1 MPKPKLKPKKSR
13 SKSRKNGSGS
23 DGDSSSHEAPE
34 QKNASADEASEGGSP
49 REQDS
54 EGEELGSD
62 RPQYEMD
69 DSDFER
75 FVRKSPPRRSP
86 SPSPVLS
93 SDEDAAD
100 RTAPQPVGTLART
113 KQQQVVRAPTPAPAL
128 PASRVPD
135 LVTYL
140 TSLPIDL
147 AGYLLTFVNFTDLL
161 NVRAL
166 NQQAKKLVDRLSPA
180 LSPDRVPKALLPL
193 DLRQF
198 WLRVVRGVVPGSSPL
213 YVLSVAREMPAPAD
227 PQLWRDIGRFLQ
239 VAYTDMPEIVAELA
253 WQRGEADDEA
263 ILHEVRFLAAEAGA
277 DPDEVLIR
285 YENIAVSANPLTLLK
300 GAGTA
305 PAEVEAGRVSGP
317 EERRIAKAVQ
327 ERLRLRH
334 AAQAKEAAAAGGGK
348 EYRAELLKGKKNK
361 RKPSTPEQRSLDRLA
376 WVLQHLQ
383 DSRECVAVASA
394 GNELRL
400 WANTPDDEMARD
412 LNDLLEVARA
422 QTAGAE
428 EDLNDLLQSMW
439 NLLRQSGLDVRD
451 GEPTLQQWK
460 VAERRLRKTITFLA
474 ALEATWGKIQTSAQT
489 LQFLDGKVHAEVQFA
504 DDLLRL
510 RAELRAKMAT
520 LPEDQRAAYQER
532 LRLIDEAR
540 VAVGISKLCCL
551 KCYLA
556 INAVISVE
564 KLSITISG
572 THYRTYDWP
581 MPASLASSEPLL
593 RAYLG
598 LPTVPETAEDRV
610 LAAALKDPAKRAVIV
625 KAINTYIVDGYLTPN
640 GYISSEDEEGL
651 ELTLYTRPLELPDD
665 DGPEESSE
673 TVQDQPV
680 APADEEQ
687 EGSSSGEEVVQP
699 SKKRKL

>member
-1 MPKPKLKPKKSR
+1 MGKKKD
-13 SKSRKNGSGS
+13 KSRKKARKGGKSTDSGS
-23 DGDSSSHEAPE
+23 DSSKEKAPPR
-34 QKNASADEASEGGSP
+34 KDPSDDEARETGSAMEESQAEDGGSDDDNY
-49 REQDS
+49 EI
-54 EGEELGSD
+54 GSD
-62 RPQYEMD
+62 YD
-69 DSDFER
+69 GFD
-75 FVRKSPPRRSP
+75 RRSP
-86 SPSPVLS
+86 RPASPSTRRSS
-93 SDEDAAD
+93 SDDDD
-100 RTAPQPVGTLART
+100 RPVAQTGGTLVRT
-113 KQQQVVRAPTPAPAL
+113 KQQQVVRAPAPAPAL

-135 LVTYL
+135 LVAYL
-140 TSLPIDL
+140 TSLPRDL
-147 AGYLLTFVNFTDLL
+147 AAHLLSFVNFTDLL

-166 NQQAKKLVDRLSPA
+166 NQQAKKLVDGLSPG
-180 LSPDRVPKALLPL
+180 LTPKALGPL

-198 WLRVVRGVVPGSSPL
+198 WIRLVRRVVPGTSPL

-227 PQLWRDIGRFLQ
+227 PKLWRDIGEFLR
-239 VAYTDMPEIVAELA
+239 VPYTEMPEIVAELA

-263 ILHEVRFLAAEAGA
+263 ILNEVRELAAEAGG
-277 DPDEVLIR
+277 DPDEVLER
-285 YENIAVSANPLTLLK
+285 YENAIVSPNPLTLLK
-300 GAGTA
+300 GARTDPGTA
-305 PAEVEAGRVSGP
+305 ETGRVPGA
-317 EERRIAKAVQ
+317 EERRLKAAVH

-334 AAQAKEAAAAGGGK
+334 AAQAEEAAAAGGGR

-361 RKPSTPEQRSLDRLA
+361 REKLTSEQRSLDRLA

-428 EDLNDLLQSMW
+428 EDLNDQLQGMW

-460 VAERRLRKTITFLA
+460 AAERRLRKTITFLA
-474 ALEATWGKIQTSAQT
+474 ELEATWGKVQTSAQT

-510 RAELRAKMAT
+510 RAELKAKMAT

-556 INAVISVE
+556 IGAVISVE

-581 MPASLASSEPLL
+581 MPPSLASSEPLL
-593 RAYLG
+593 RAYLN
-598 LPTVPETAEDRV
+598 LPAKPTKAADKELD
-610 LAAALKDPAKRAVIV
+610 AALKDPAKRAVIV

-640 GYISSEDEEGL
+640 GYISSEDERGL
-651 ELTLYTRPLELPDD
+651 EFTFYDQPPEEPAD
-665 DGPEESSE
+665 DGPEESVE
-673 TVQDQPV
+673 AAQDQPV
-680 APADEEQ
+680 APADEER
-687 EGSSSGEEVVQP
+687 EESSGGEEVVQP
-699 SKKRKL
+699 PKKRKL

>member
-1 MPKPKLKPKKSR
+1 MGKKKD
-13 SKSRKNGSGS
+13 KSRKKARKSGTSTDSGS
-23 DGDSSSHEAPE
+23 DSSKEKAPPR
-34 QKNASADEASEGGSP
+34 KNPSDDEARETGSAMEESQAEEGGSDDDNY
-49 REQDS
+49 EI
-54 EGEELGSD
+54 GSD
-62 RPQYEMD
+62 YD
-69 DSDFER
+69 D
-75 FVRKSPPRRSP
+75 FVRRSP
-86 SPSPVLS
+86 RPASPSVRRSS
-93 SDEDAAD
+93 SDNDD
-100 RTAPQPVGTLART
+100 RPVAQTGGTLVRT
-113 KQQQVVRAPTPAPAL
+113 KQQQVVRAPAPAPAL

-135 LVTYL
+135 LVAYL
-140 TSLPIDL
+140 TSLPRDL
-147 AGYLLTFVNFTDLL
+147 AAHLLSFVNFTDLL

-166 NQQAKKLVDRLSPA
+166 NQQAKKLVDGLSPG
-180 LSPDRVPKALLPL
+180 LTPKALGPL

-198 WLRVVRGVVPGSSPL
+198 WIRVVRRVVPGTSPL

-227 PQLWRDIGRFLQ
+227 PKLWRDIGEFLR
-239 VAYTDMPEIVAELA
+239 VPYTEMPEIVAELA

-263 ILHEVRFLAAEAGA
+263 ILNEVRELAAEAGG
-277 DPDEVLIR
+277 DPDEVLER
-285 YENIAVSANPLTLLK
+285 YENAIVSPNPLTLLK
-300 GAGTA
+300 GARTDPGTA
-305 PAEVEAGRVSGP
+305 ETGRVPGA
-317 EERRIAKAVQ
+317 EERRLKAAVH

-334 AAQAKEAAAAGGGK
+334 AAQAEEAAAAGGGR

-361 RKPSTPEQRSLDRLA
+361 REKLTSEQRSLDRLA

-428 EDLNDLLQSMW
+428 EDLNDQLQGMW

-460 VAERRLRKTITFLA
+460 AAERRLRKTITFLA
-474 ALEATWGKIQTSAQT
+474 ELEATWGKVQTSAQT

-510 RAELRAKMAT
+510 RAELKAKMAT

-556 INAVISVE
+556 IGAVISVE

-581 MPASLASSEPLL
+581 MPPSLASSEPLL
-593 RAYLG
+593 RAYLN
-598 LPTVPETAEDRV
+598 LPAKPTKAADKELD
-610 LAAALKDPAKRAVIV
+610 AALKDPAKRAVIV

-640 GYISSEDEEGL
+640 GYISSEDEGGL
-651 ELTLYTRPLELPDD
+651 ELTLHTRPFEPPADD
-665 DGPEESSE
+665 EPEESIE
-673 TVQDQPV
+673 ANQDEPV
-680 APADEEQ
+680 APADEER
-687 EGSSSGEEVVQP
+687 EESSGGEEVVQP
-699 SKKRKL
+699 PKKRKL